1 MKPKEP
7 IETGQHDMFR
17 SRLDQI
23 IDMGH
28 EKVVLADIIDWRFL
42 SDKCGEAYTD
52 RPGHPPLTTRLMAGV
67 HILKYA
73 DNLSDEEVC
82 AGFVENRYY
91 QYFCGEEFFLHELP
105 FERSSMTRWR
115 QRMGE
120 EKLQALL
127 QESLCVAVKVGAA
140 KPSDFTKAIVDTTV
154 GKKNV
159 AFPTDA
165 KLCHRARERL
175 VRQATDQGIKLRQS
189 YKRVGKDALIM
200 HQRYAHAKHYKRAR
214 KKLKTLKTYLGR
226 TIRDIRRKIA
236 GDEALEA
243 GFLRPLWLAER
254 VMTQKPRDPIPKKV
268 YSLHAPE
275 VKCIGKSLPLA

>member
-1 MKPKEP
+1 MDAARTTSHISPRNLQKKQSVDQPA
-7 IETGQHDMFR
+7 HR
-17 SRLDQI
+17 SRY
-23 IDMGH
+23 
-28 EKVVLADIIDWRFL
+28 RR
-42 SDKCGEAYTD
+42 AY
-52 RPGHPPLTTRLMAGV
+52 A
-67 HILKYA
+67 
-73 DNLSDEEVC
+73 S
-82 AGFVENRYY
+82 
-91 QYFCGEEFFLHELP
+91 
-105 FERSSMTRWR
+105 
-115 QRMGE
+115 
-120 EKLQALL
+120 LL
-127 QESLCVAVKVGAA
+127 KVGAA
-140 KPSDFTKAIVDTTV
+140 KSSDFTKAIVDTTV